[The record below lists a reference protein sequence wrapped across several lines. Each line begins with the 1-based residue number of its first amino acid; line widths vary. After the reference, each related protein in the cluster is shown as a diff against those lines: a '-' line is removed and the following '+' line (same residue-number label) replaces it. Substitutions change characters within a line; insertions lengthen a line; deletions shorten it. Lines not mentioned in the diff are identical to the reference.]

1 MVKAHVLIQLPLF
14 ATDAAMTVNRYPLPY
29 KNLGATYLLMGDID
43 NALKYLHQGLQYAT
57 ETDTDT
63 LREIYTYLAEC
74 YNQKGD
80 QVNFE
85 KYSRLKEGLG
95 GE

>member
-1 MVKAHVLIQLPLF
+1 
-14 ATDAAMTVNRYPLPY
+14 
-29 KNLGATYLLMGDID
+29 MGDID

-57 ETDTDT
+57 ETDTDV

-85 KYSRLKEGLG
+85 KYNRLKEGLG
-95 GE
+95 GK